1 MMCAIKMRPSGT
13 TPLSF
18 CMTKKYAQVPAATAA
33 FCYCKNHAGNV
44 AKSQIESLQKDVRR
58 EAGKV

>member
-1 MMCAIKMRPSGT
+1 MMCAIKMRPSGA

-18 CMTKKYAQVPAATAA
+18 CMMKKYAQVPAATAA

-44 AKSQIESLQKDVRR
+44 AKSQIESLQKAV
-58 EAGKV
+58 